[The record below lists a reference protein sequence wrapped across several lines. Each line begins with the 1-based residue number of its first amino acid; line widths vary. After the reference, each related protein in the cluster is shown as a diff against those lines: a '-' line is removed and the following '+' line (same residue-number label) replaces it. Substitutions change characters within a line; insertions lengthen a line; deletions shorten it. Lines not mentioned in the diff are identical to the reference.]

1 MNLVFTSKKTS
12 FINPKKIIKKEIN
25 FDLEKSKKTV
35 NEKINTDLEK
45 PKEIV
50 SEETNYDL
58 EKKITLP
65 NILNHIKRGK
75 KGGCSACGH

>member
-12 FINPKKIIKKEIN
+12 FINQKKIIKKEIN
-25 FDLEKSKKTV
+25 Y
-35 NEKINTDLEK
+35 DLEK
-45 PKEIV
+45 PKNID
-50 SEETNYDL
+50 NL
-58 EKKITLP
+58 KPTLP

>member
-12 FINPKKIIKKEIN
+12 FINQKKIIKKEI
-25 FDLEKSKKTV
+25 KS
-35 NEKINTDLEK
+35 DLEK
-45 PKEIV
+45 PKEIIKEKII
-50 SEETNYDL
+50 SDL
-58 EKKITLP
+58 EKSKNIDNLKPTLP

>member
-12 FINPKKIIKKEIN
+12 FINQKKIIKKEIN
-25 FDLEKSKKTV
+25 Y
-35 NEKINTDLEK
+35 DLEK
-45 PKEIV
+45 PKEKNN
-50 SEETNYDL
+50 SDL
-58 EKKITLP
+58 ENSKNIDNLKPTLP